1 MEKFISSKNVIM
13 KSSMKCLT
21 YFSPITM
28 VVILVVS
35 VIVINY
41 KRKRARLVKLIDKI
55 PGPPALPLIGEFLFR
70 IFNSIFKMC
79 QNAKCLMSL
88 YVSFYLQEMP
98 LKLMLNMMV
107 MITISIFFNL
117 IHFIYSSIFGEQQIF
132 NFAQFSVMELKQFSL
147 SIIIIIIL
155 CFFSSLH

>member
-1 MEKFISSKNVIM
+1 MEKLISSKNVIM

-55 PGPPALPLIGEFLFR
+55 PGPPALPLIGEFLLR

-79 QNAKCLMSL
+79 QCKVS
-88 YVSFYLQEMP
+88 YVFMFL
-98 LKLMLNMMV
+98 
-107 MITISIFFNL
+107 
-117 IHFIYSSIFGEQQIF
+117 FIYR
-132 NFAQFSVMELKQFSL
+132 K
-147 SIIIIIIL
+147 
-155 CFFSSLH
+155 CH